1 MDNSLFVLHTSIVSF
16 GVEVTMKIGLKVR
29 ANSMTA
35 LIYNPKLSQSI
46 YQYQSI
52 SERIIK
58 QFHLFNFY
66 RATF

>member
-1 MDNSLFVLHTSIVSF
+1 MDNSLLVLHTSIVSF

-46 YQYQSI
+46 YQY
-52 SERIIK
+52 
-58 QFHLFNFY
+58 
-66 RATF
+66 